1 MTYHDLGYY
10 GLFGILGAAVLLT
23 LLPDGCRA
31 HRLLARAL
39 LAVLL
44 VTAAIVGFSY

>member
-10 GLFGILGAAVLLT
+10 GLLGILSAVILLT
-23 LLPDGCRA
+23 LLPNGCRA
-31 HRLLARAL
+31 HRLLSRAV
-39 LAVLL
+39 LAALL